1 VDNIHTTS
9 SSVLKLVSGVWY
21 SQQSPDIAGKWLKL
35 LIFNLKDQAIVLN
48 RYFKRLLC
56 TYFRLWEC
64 TINAT

>member
-1 VDNIHTTS
+1 
-9 SSVLKLVSGVWY
+9 
-21 SQQSPDIAGKWLKL
+21 L